1 MVFSREEEGWVKPI
15 VKMVRRTNTPTDIAF
30 DYLCVEWSFAW
41 RLLLLG
47 KLLKYFN
54 IDHKGAWRQLQR
66 FRARNKINTKS
77 SQFLRGWKIDKRSDS
92 YSAYSTGKIIKL
104 RGAVSSDN
112 YDASFLTLLRAL
124 RVNLE
129 IMKLGV
135 KWRLFIHAFRLRL
148 MINYL
153 PCQAKKVTK
162 FIFKVCLTE
171 SRNGSITTED
181 LKTTR
186 REASK
191 FIAFRAKNLLLS
203 YRSKSALYW
212 YLLTKCRC
220 PKGQQR

>member
-1 MVFSREEEGWVKPI
+1 MLSVLI
-15 VKMVRRTNTPTDIAF
+15 
-30 DYLCVEWSFAW
+30 
-41 RLLLLG
+41 
-47 KLLKYFN
+47 
-54 IDHKGAWRQLQR
+54 
-66 FRARNKINTKS
+66 
-77 SQFLRGWKIDKRSDS
+77 
-92 YSAYSTGKIIKL
+92 
-104 RGAVSSDN
+104 N

-135 KWRLFIHAFRLRL
+135 KWRSFIHAFRLRL
-148 MINYL
+148 MIDYL

-191 FIAFRAKNLLLS
+191 FIAFRAKKPFTKLSVQVSSLLIFID
-203 YRSKSALYW
+203 KV
-212 YLLTKCRC
+212 
-220 PKGQQR
+220 